1 MTKLDLLLLTLN
13 GAANRILCT
22 IYLAAVHSFFWQN
35 PKAST
40 FVVMVLGSQ
49 TFQSGW
55 NCLAQAQTLQAQGQA
70 RRALRKQKQYII
82 TRMSSIGFL
91 QNGSFLSF
99 LSIYRKISKYIFLVN
114 RIEHKI
120 FSQLRRAQRKQK
132 QCIITRMRSIGFLYN
147 RSFLSLHSQA
157 NFFFIFAYKQ

>member
-49 TFQSGW
+49 TFLSRDGGGT
-55 NCLAQAQTLQAQGQA
+55 LARAQ
-70 RRALRKQKQYII
+70 RSWRAETRKETKTQYII
-82 TRMSSIGFL
+82 TVHG
-91 QNGSFLSF
+91 
-99 LSIYRKISKYIFLVN
+99 KIQVVFTN
-114 RIEHKI
+114 
-120 FSQLRRAQRKQK
+120 FS
-132 QCIITRMRSIGFLYN
+132 N
-147 RSFLSLHSQA
+147 
-157 NFFFIFAYKQ
+157 N

>member
-1 MTKLDLLLLTLN
+1 MILTFDVYNSWSTKDTFNFLKTVKMTKLDLLLLTLN

-55 NCLAQAQTLQAQGQA
+55 NCLAQAWTLQG
-70 RRALRKQKQYII
+70 
-82 TRMSSIGFL
+82 
-91 QNGSFLSF
+91 
-99 LSIYRKISKYIFLVN
+99 
-114 RIEHKI
+114 
-120 FSQLRRAQRKQK
+120 
-132 QCIITRMRSIGFLYN
+132 
-147 RSFLSLHSQA
+147 
-157 NFFFIFAYKQ
+157 

>member
-1 MTKLDLLLLTLN
+1 MQQALKRIPERILTFDVLYNSWGTILKTVKMTKLDLLLLTLN

-55 NCLAQAQTLQAQGQA
+55 NCLAQAWTLQAQG
-70 RRALRKQKQYII
+70 
-82 TRMSSIGFL
+82 
-91 QNGSFLSF
+91 
-99 LSIYRKISKYIFLVN
+99 
-114 RIEHKI
+114 
-120 FSQLRRAQRKQK
+120 
-132 QCIITRMRSIGFLYN
+132 
-147 RSFLSLHSQA
+147 
-157 NFFFIFAYKQ
+157 

>member
-1 MTKLDLLLLTLN
+1 MAKLDLLILTLI

-55 NCLAQAQTLQAQGQA
+55 NCLAQGMDSSAQGQA
-70 RRALRKQKQYII
+70 RRAQRKQKQYII

-99 LSIYRKISKYIFLVN
+99 LSKYRKISKYIFLVD
-114 RIEHKI
+114 RIEHNNC
-120 FSQLRRAQRKQK
+120 FQLRRAQKQY
-132 QCIITRMRSIGFLYN
+132 IITRMSSIGFIQN
-147 RSFLSLHSQA
+147 GSFLSFLG
-157 NFFFIFAYKQ
+157 NY